1 MANHIFPRATCLA
14 SSLVSRLL
22 LVHENTIA
30 TQLILEFQKYRLCTF
45 TLWLVMLST
54 KQ

>member
-14 SSLVSRLL
+14 SSFSVRLL

-30 TQLILEFQKYRLCTF
+30 TQLNLDSQKIQPLHLYF
-45 TLWLVMLST
+45 IVSYIVY
-54 KQ
+54 

>member
-1 MANHIFPRATCLA
+1 LPCLI
-14 SSLVSRLL
+14 VSNKLL

-30 TQLILEFQKYRLCTF
+30 TQLILEFQKFRACTF
-45 TLWLVMLST
+45 TFWLVMLST